1 MSWGWASGRASG
13 RSPVWQKGWGRRG
26 GKLAGLPV
34 TSSSRKGTSSAPKLP
49 RRSPPCDGFA
59 PGGDPDASAP
69 SEPSEKA
76 RSATAPPHTSH
87 RGGQGGLTPATR
99 GARGGGGSH
108 TTLPRAPRK
117 RRSLVPARTPN
128 REQEGQPADGV
139 PSSGPGP
146 KSLLLMTGAGHPGPA
161 APRRGA
167 QPEAQRPGPARGDP
181 HPGLTNRDR
190 SMARKS
196 RGFATQHRTQVVGP
210 RGRQTY
216 ARHEGVRAPR
226 VGASRAGREA
236 RTASREGARGPP
248 SCLSGP
254 APATVTHGPPRPTRE
269 AARGASGCGCMCVCL
284 KRDISV

>member
-1 MSWGWASGRASG
+1 MSWGWGSGRASG

-34 TSSSRKGTSSAPKLP
+34 TSSSRKGTSSVPKLP
-49 RRSPPCDGFA
+49 LRSPPCDSFA

-108 TTLPRAPRK
+108 TTLTRAPRK
-117 RRSLVPARTPN
+117 RRSLVPARTPD
-128 REQEGQPADGV
+128 REQEGQPAAGI

-181 HPGLTNRDR
+181 YPGLTNWDR

-196 RGFATQHRTQVVGP
+196 RGFATRHRTQVVGP

-226 VGASRAGREA
+226 VGASRALAGKPGRRREKGREDHLPA
-236 RTASREGARGPP
+236 RRAPRPPRSRTAPLALPEKRQGAPP
-248 SCLSGP
+248 
-254 APATVTHGPPRPTRE
+254 
-269 AARGASGCGCMCVCL
+269 AAGACACV
-284 KRDISV
+284 